1 MQVVRKEIDIGG
13 KRITVE
19 VGRLAKQA
27 DGAAVVTCGGTSVL
41 ATVVAGEEV
50 KQGEFLALT
59 VDVEEKLY
67 AAGKIPGSFFKREG
81 RPTEGAMLT
90 ARVIDRSLRPA
101 FSRDFRN
108 DVQVV
113 VSVLSTDQVNPPD
126 ALGLIGASC
135 ALMVSNIPFNGP
147 VGGLRIG
154 CKNGEFIINPT
165 YEEIKDSVLNM
176 MLAGNRDYLMMVEAG
191 ACEVSEEK
199 ILASLRF
206 GSKAVVSL
214 VEEIDSLAAE
224 ARKAKGEPD
233 KRELMEELSEY
244 LRGQYE
250 PIYSKLIHSMWWGDH
265 ENAEEAKRTLADFES
280 SILKKYQGT
289 LRKPANILSGMV
301 KSSLIKGI
309 LNSII
314 EPAIEEKL
322 RKNLLDAS
330 VPGLTKAE
338 RSLLR
343 KDSKD
348 ELAKPFIEVLDGFE
362 TYIESVIDALE
373 RKILRNQI
381 LKLNLRPD
389 GRKPHQIRRVSCEVG
404 LLPKTHGSALFT
416 RGETQVL
423 TITTLGGYGEK
434 QVLDDLGIEEF
445 KRFIHHYNFPP
456 YSTGEARP
464 IRGPRRREIGHGA
477 LVERALAPM
486 IPPEEEFPYT
496 IRLVSEVLESNG
508 SSSMASVCASSM
520 SLMDAGVP
528 LKNGAAISGI
538 AMGLIIENGEHL
550 VLSDIQGL
558 EDSIG
563 DMDFKVAGTKEG
575 ITALQMDVKCEG
587 LTLSIL
593 GEALEQAKKGREFIM
608 EIMNRTISEPRKEI
622 SPNAPRVIH
631 VEIPVDRIGDLIGPG
646 GKTIR
651 SLIDVYDVEIDVEDN
666 GRVFIFGKDKEKV
679 ESARDEIKR
688 IVKELEV
695 GDRLIGTVVKTTNFG
710 AFIQLAPGRDGLIH
724 ISKLGRGRVDKV
736 EDVVKVGDKVE
747 VEIESIDNL
756 GRIDLRAV
764 NILPGN
770 K

>member
-1 MQVVRKEIDIGG
+1 MQIVRREIDIGG
-13 KRITVE
+13 RQITVE

-27 DGAAVVTCGGTSVL
+27 DGAAVVTCEGTSIL
-41 ATVVAGEEV
+41 ATVVAGDEV
-50 KQGEFLALT
+50 KPGDFLPLT

-81 RPTEGAMLT
+81 RPTEAAMLT

-101 FSRDFRN
+101 FSREFRN
-108 DVQVV
+108 EVQVV
-113 VSVLSTDQVNPPD
+113 VSVLSTDQINPPD
-126 ALGLIGASC
+126 ALGMIGASC

-154 CKNGEFIINPT
+154 YKNGNFIINPT
-165 YEEIKDSVLNM
+165 YEEIKDSELSM
-176 MLAGNRDYLMMVEAG
+176 MLAGNLDYLMMVEAG
-191 ACEVSEEK
+191 ASEVSEEK
-199 ILASLRF
+199 IIACLRF
-206 GSKAVVSL
+206 GKKAVASL
-214 VEEIDSLAAE
+214 IEDIENVASE

-233 KRELMEELSEY
+233 KKVLMEEITEY
-244 LRGQYE
+244 LRGAYE
-250 PIYSKLIHSMWWGDH
+250 SIYKKLIHSLWCGDN
-265 ENAEEAKRTLADFES
+265 ENAEEARKTLADFES
-280 SILKKYQGT
+280 SILSKYRDT
-289 LRKPANILSGMV
+289 LRNPAIILSGVV
-301 KSSLIKGI
+301 KNSIIKEI
-309 LNSII
+309 LTSII
-314 EPAIEEKL
+314 EPATEERL
-322 RKNLLDAS
+322 RKHLLDAS

-343 KDSKD
+343 KDAKN
-348 ELAKPFIEVLDGFE
+348 ELAKPFIEVLEGFE
-362 TYIESVIDALE
+362 SHVESVIDALE

-381 LKLNLRPD
+381 LKLKLRPD

-434 QVLDDLGIEEF
+434 QILDDLGIEEF

-456 YSTGEARP
+456 YSTGETRP

-538 AMGLIIENGEHL
+538 AMGLVIENGEY
-550 VLSDIQGL
+550 VILSDIQGL

-563 DMDFKVAGTKEG
+563 DMDFKVAGTKKG

-593 GEALEQAKKGREFIM
+593 EKALEQAKKGREFIM
-608 EIMNRTISEPRKEI
+608 DMMNRAISEPRKEI
-622 SPNAPRVIH
+622 SPNAPRVVH
-631 VEIPVDRIGDLIGPG
+631 VEIPADRIGDLIGPG

-651 SLIDVYDVEIDVEDN
+651 SLIDTYDVEIDVEDN
-666 GRVFIFGKDKEKV
+666 GRVFVFGKDKEKV
-679 ESARDEIKR
+679 ESAKEEIKR
-688 IVKELEV
+688 IVKEPEV
-695 GDRLIGTVVKTTNFG
+695 GDRLVGTVVKTTSFG

-724 ISKLGRGRVDKV
+724 ISKLGRGRIEKV

-764 NILPGN
+764 NIPPG
-770 K
+770 KK

>member
-1 MQVVRKEIDIGG
+1 MQIVRKEIDIGG

-19 VGRLAKQA
+19 IGRLAKQA
-27 DGAAVVTCGGTSVL
+27 DGAAVITCEGTSVL
-41 ATVVAGEEV
+41 ATVVAGDEV
-50 KQGEFLALT
+50 RQGDFLPLT

-101 FSRDFRN
+101 FSKELKN

-126 ALGLIGASC
+126 VLGLIGASF

-147 VGGLRIG
+147 VGGLRVG
-154 CKNGEFIINPT
+154 WKNGEFIMNPT
-165 YEEIKDSVLNM
+165 YEEIRDSALSMIV
-176 MLAGNRDYLMMVEAG
+176 AGNEDYLMMVEAG
-191 ACEVSEEK
+191 ACEVSEDT
-199 ILASLRF
+199 ILACLEF
-206 GSKAVVSL
+206 GQKAVVSII
-214 VEEIDSLAAE
+214 EDIESIAAE
-224 ARKAKGEPD
+224 ARKAKGEPE
-233 KRELMEELSEY
+233 KQELIREISEY
-244 LRGQYE
+244 LRSGYQ
-250 PIYSKLIHSMWWGDH
+250 PLYSNLIRSMWSGDN
-265 ENAEEAKRTLADFES
+265 ESAEEARKAIADFES
-280 SILKKYQGT
+280 SISCKYQNN
-289 LRKPANILSGMV
+289 LRKPANILSEMI
-301 KSSLIKGI
+301 KSAIIKEI
-309 LNSII
+309 LGQII
-314 EPAIEEKL
+314 EPAIEGNF
-322 RKNLLDAS
+322 RKHLLDSS

-338 RSLLR
+338 RSLMR
-343 KDSKD
+343 KDVRE
-348 ELAKPFIEVLDGFE
+348 ELAKPYLQVFEGFE
-362 TYIESVIDALE
+362 PYVESVMEGLE

-381 LKLNLRPD
+381 LELNLRPD
-389 GRKPHQIRRVSCEVG
+389 GRKPRQIRKVSCEVG

-423 TITTLGGYGEK
+423 TITTLGGYGER

-464 IRGPRRREIGHGA
+464 IRGPKRREIGHGA
-477 LVERALAPM
+477 LVERGLAPL
-486 IPPEEEFPYT
+486 IPAEEEFPYT

-528 LKNGAAISGI
+528 LKDRAAISGI
-538 AMGLIIENGEHL
+538 AMGLVVENGKH
-550 VLSDIQGL
+550 VILSDIQGL

-563 DMDFKVAGTKEG
+563 DMDFKVAGTAKG
-575 ITALQMDVKCEG
+575 VTALQMDVKCEG
-587 LTLSIL
+587 LTLFIL
-593 GEALEQAKKGREFIM
+593 EEALKQAKEGRQFIM
-608 EIMNRTISEPRKEI
+608 SIMNKTISEPRKEI

-631 VEIPVDRIGDLIGPG
+631 IEIPVDRIGDLIGPG

-651 SLIDVYDVEIDVEDN
+651 GLIDTYDVEIDVEDN

-688 IVKELEV
+688 LVKELEV
-695 GDRLIGTVVKTTNFG
+695 GDRIIGTVVKTTNFG
-710 AFIQLAPGRDGLIH
+710 AFIQLAPGKDGLIH
-724 ISKLGRGRVDKV
+724 ISKLGRGRVEKV
-736 EDVVKVGDKVE
+736 EDVIKVGDKVE

-764 NILPGN
+764 KLPTG
-770 K
+770 KQ